1 MKKYLLSLLA
11 FALFA
16 LMLYAD
22 WAKVLMALLAFIVL
36 CLASLALMVGYKALT
51 GPKN

>member
-1 MKKYLLSLLA
+1 MKKYRLSLLA
-11 FALFA
+11 IAVFS

-22 WAKVLMALLAFIVL
+22 WARVLMALLAFIVL
-36 CLASLALMVGYKALT
+36 CLAGLAGLAGYKALT